1 MFKEAW
7 FADDEW
13 AAETGFNSSRGTKGV
28 LFRPGYREVEM
39 EPKNVLSKYQ
49 EKRSSEETRKKSGLG
64 VALPETPP
72 DAVEE
77 HPQNNCH
84 ADAESWR
91 DWSHFSTIFSSRSFA
106 LASVL

>member
-1 MFKEAW
+1 MQTMNGSPKHASIVLGEQK
-7 FADDEW
+7 
-13 AAETGFNSSRGTKGV
+13 GFCFDPVIGR
-28 LFRPGYREVEM
+28 VEM

-77 HPQNNCH
+77 HPQNNCY
-84 ADAESWR
+84 ADAES
-91 DWSHFSTIFSSRSFA
+91 
-106 LASVL
+106 